1 MGGGGGLIVD
11 PVGER
16 VPAPKAP
23 GRVEHAHPDAR
34 TERRLAG
41 EGRMTPAN
49 AGTREL
55 QRLRHELEALDA
67 RLIALIAERA
77 RCVRDA
83 TRFKRDAY
91 QVAAPARQAQ
101 VFARARAIAVRH
113 EQAFPGLP
121 DVVEATWRT
130 MVASFVA
137 CEGKMFDDTEAL
149 PHDTPSPDPTR

>member
-1 MGGGGGLIVD
+1 MSRPATLQPDSPPASPLTQGGASEPRTDSGPVRRFLD
-11 PVGER
+11 PDYQPVAATLGDLR
-16 VPAPKAP
+16 
-23 GRVEHAHPDAR
+23 AR
-34 TERRLAG
+34 IDS
-41 EGRMTPAN
+41 
-49 AGTREL
+49 
-55 QRLRHELEALDA
+55 LDEQ
-67 RLIALIAERA
+67 LIALIAERA

-121 DVVEATWRT
+121 GVVEATWRT

-149 PHDTPSPDPTR
+149 PHDTPSSDPAR